1 MRLISTAEK
10 ALRPGLPDSPGRSIG
25 QLYASLPRLP
35 AELRRST
42 KSGSMPAQTAVK
54 IRMFAVQ
61 TVAGTILSLNCFQLV
76 LGRLLT
82 AMAL

>member
-1 MRLISTAEK
+1 
-10 ALRPGLPDSPGRSIG
+10 
-25 QLYASLPRLP
+25 
-35 AELRRST
+35 
-42 KSGSMPAQTAVK
+42 MPAQTAVK